1 MGSSLPR
8 SFFWVNAIPFFLYPQ
23 NCHHHCAGYI
33 ISHWSFVAFLPKPID
48 FFFLPL
54 LPRFNHN
61 FECLPSLLEPVRHK
75 DIIKEIVAQL
85 IPLPKGPCSAP
96 EAAERNINLS
106 RSTTQLRKRTGR
118 GCRCYGNVTA
128 MLRRHFWISMTV
140 YDSFARQGKVGAGK
154 GFQLSIQN
162 EDSPSQTMPSGVS
175 IVKVTCC
182 KRPLALT
189 SQATGK
195 GQNQLPGDL
204 LLSKP
209 YVWTITILFR
219 SRT

>member
-1 MGSSLPR
+1 M
-8 SFFWVNAIPFFLYPQ
+8 
-23 NCHHHCAGYI
+23 
-33 ISHWSFVAFLPKPID
+33 AFLPKAIH

-54 LPRFNHN
+54 LPRLNHN
-61 FECLPSLLEPVRHK
+61 FERLPSLPEPVRHK

-118 GCRCYGNVTA
+118 GCRCYGD
-128 MLRRHFWISMTV
+128 LRRHFWISMTV

-154 GFQLSIQN
+154 GFPLSIQN
-162 EDSPSQTMPSGVS
+162 EDSPRQTMPSGVS

-195 GQNQLPGDL
+195 GQNQLPGNL

-209 YVWTITILFR
+209 YVWTITTLFR